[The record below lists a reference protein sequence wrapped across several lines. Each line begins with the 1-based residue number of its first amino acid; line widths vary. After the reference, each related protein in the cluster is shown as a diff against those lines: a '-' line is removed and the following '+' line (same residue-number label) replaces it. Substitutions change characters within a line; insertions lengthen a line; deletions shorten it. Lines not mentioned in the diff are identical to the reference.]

1 MWEKIIELINR
12 LALINVVSPRRAL
25 TAYLEALS
33 EADLDGNG
41 ELNGKELMKAT
52 KAKFKNLIFSK
63 DLTDEELHKLI
74 DKILVRK
81 V

>member
-1 MWEKIIELINR
+1 M
-12 LALINVVSPRRAL
+12 LALINVVTPRRAL

-41 ELNGKELMKAT
+41 ELNGKELIKAT
-52 KAKFKNLIFSK
+52 KVKFRNLIFSK
-63 DLTDEELHKLI
+63 DLTNEEIHKLI
-74 DKILVRK
+74 DKILVGK